1 MDKQMIEEMAKVI
14 GETFTYAKKYYYD
27 KYEPFELEVYPDDIA
42 SELYNAGY
50 RKIPEGAVVVSKQVW
65 DEHIENW
72 DKTSKAIEERVR
84 KETAE
89 KFAERLKEK
98 CKMENNPLGF
108 KVILIND
115 STVDE
120 ICKEIIGETK

>member
-1 MDKQMIEEMAKVI
+1 MDKRIKE
-14 GETFTYAKKYYYD
+14 
-27 KYEPFELEVYPDDIA
+27 IA
-42 SELYNAGY
+42 SDLSKAVIQDYGGVYFLETAKELYDLGY

-72 DKTSKAIEERVR
+72 DKTTKAVEERVR

-98 CKMENNPLGF
+98 AENRYLGSYMDLSSPEYIEKEDF
-108 KVILIND
+108 LQII
-115 STVDE
+115 DE
-120 ICKEIIGETK
+120 ICKELEGDNDG